1 MLVRFQHGPFFM
13 SPYQIFDHTADIGI
27 KICADTAEGIFVDAA
42 SAMFDIITDTHR
54 IKPYI
59 QIEIKQEARDYDEL
73 LVQWLGELLYQYSV
87 SGIVFKEFSVQELS
101 SKAIRALCRGDQP
114 ADEIKTEIK
123 AVTYH
128 ELEFRKTP
136 EGYEAKVIFDV

>member
-1 MLVRFQHGPFFM
+1 M

-27 KICADTAEGIFVDAA
+27 KIHADTAEKIFVDAA
-42 SAMFDIITDTHR
+42 GAMFDIITDTHR
-54 IKPYI
+54 IKPNI
-59 QIEIKQEARDYDEL
+59 QIEVKQEARDYDEL
-73 LVQWLGELLYQYSV
+73 LVGWLGELLYQYSV

-101 SKAIRALCRGDQP
+101 PKAIRALCRGDQP
-114 ADEIKTEIK
+114 GDEIKTEIK

>member
-1 MLVRFQHGPFFM
+1 MAHFLM
-13 SPYQIFDHTADIGI
+13 SPYQLFDHTADIGI
-27 KICADTAEGIFVDAA
+27 TIRADTAEKIFVDAA
-42 SAMFDIITDTHR
+42 GAMFDIITDTHR
-54 IKPYI
+54 IKPKI
-59 QIEIKQEARDYDEL
+59 QIEIKQEAEGYDEL
-73 LVQWLGELLYQYSV
+73 LVGWLGELLYQYSV
-87 SGIVFKEFSVQELS
+87 RGIVFKEFSVQELS
-101 SKAIRALCRGDQP
+101 PKAIRALCWGDKP